1 MQVSLRFFFHTNT
14 LSMAA
19 TKRRFSN
26 NNNNDIDDDNK
37 KLREW
42 RQKLKKF
49 QSEK

>member
-1 MQVSLRFFFHTNT
+1 
-14 LSMAA
+14 MAA

-49 QSEK
+49 QSEKWIIVS